1 MGDLA
6 AGPTGPTVRAPTHAF
21 DPLHLATSAEGL
33 QQFFHV
39 CPVGLAE
46 TDARG
51 RVLVINPAAV
61 SLLTPAMPRP
71 DFRDLGPVLD
81 RLAPELA
88 VAMRADG
95 PPGPVGS
102 DVACTCPRAD
112 TWVGIQVLRLGSD
125 RLMLVVHDVTTEQR
139 LARRE
144 AQAALEINDTVVQ
157 TLVAAE
163 TALDLGRA
171 ALGRSLVKEAS
182 KASRAW
188 IGQQLVA
195 SGGARPGAVR
205 REGPSRPPRDQAGH
219 PGRQDDSR

>member
-6 AGPTGPTVRAPTHAF
+6 AIPTGQTVPSPSRAF
-21 DPLHLATSAEGL
+21 DAAQLATSAEGL

-51 RVLVINPAAV
+51 HVLVINPAAV

-71 DFRDLGPVLD
+71 DFRELGPVLD
-81 RLAPELA
+81 RLAPDLTR
-88 VAMRADG
+88 AMRTDG
-95 PPGPVGS
+95 PTGPVGS
-102 DVACTCPRAD
+102 AVACTFSTSD
-112 TWVGIQVLRLGSD
+112 TWVGLQVLRLEPD
-125 RLMLVVHDVTTEQR
+125 RFMIVVHDVTTEQR

-163 TALDLGRA
+163 TALDLGRTD
-171 ALGRSLVKEAS
+171 LGRSLVGEAS

-205 REGPSRPPRDQAGH
+205 REGPSRPQREAGQ
-219 PGRQDDSR
+219 PGRQDDTR

>member
-1 MGDLA
+1 MGD
-6 AGPTGPTVRAPTHAF
+6 F
-21 DPLHLATSAEGL
+21 GL

-61 SLLTPAMPRP
+61 SLLTPALTRP

-81 RLAPELA
+81 RLVPGLA
-88 VAMRADG
+88 RAMQADG
-95 PPGPVGS
+95 PAGPVGGG
-102 DVACTCPRAD
+102 VACTFEAAD
-112 TWVGIQVLRLGSD
+112 TWVGLQVLRLEPD
-125 RLMLVVHDVTTEQR
+125 RFMVVVHDVTTEQR

-163 TALDLGRA
+163 TALDLGRTD
-171 ALGRSLVKEAS
+171 LGRSLVGEAS
-182 KASRAW
+182 KASRTW

-205 REGPSRPPRDQAGH
+205 REGPSRPQRDAGEA
-219 PGRQDDSR
+219 GRQDDTR

>member
-1 MGDLA
+1 MSDVA
-6 AGPTGPTVRAPTHAF
+6 AAPTGPTVPSPARASEAAE
-21 DPLHLATSAEGL
+21 LATSAEGL

-46 TDARG
+46 TDAPG

-61 SLLTPAMPRP
+61 RLLTPAMTRP
-71 DFRDLGPVLD
+71 DFRDLGAVLD
-81 RLAPELA
+81 RLAPDLA
-88 VAMRADG
+88 CAMRSDG
-95 PPGPVGS
+95 PTGPVGS
-102 DVACTCPRAD
+102 AVACTFAAAD
-112 TWVGIQVLRLGSD
+112 TWVGVQVLRLEPD
-125 RLMLVVHDVTTEQR
+125 RFMVVVHDVTTEQR

-171 ALGRSLVKEAS
+171 SLGRTLVGEAS

-205 REGPSRPPRDQAGH
+205 REGPSRPHRDAEP
-219 PGRQDDSR
+219 PGRQDETP

>member
-6 AGPTGPTVRAPTHAF
+6 AQHSIQ
-21 DPLHLATSAEGL
+21 LATSTEGL

-39 CPVGLAE
+39 CPIGLAE

-61 SLLTPAMPRP
+61 RLLTPAMPRP

-81 RLAPELA
+81 RLVPDLSS
-88 VAMRADG
+88 AMRTDG
-95 PPGPVGS
+95 PPGLVGS
-102 DVACTCPRAD
+102 GVACTFAAAD
-112 TWVGIQVLRLGSD
+112 TWVRLQVIRLEPD
-125 RLMLVVHDVTTEQR
+125 RLMVVVHDVTTEQR

-163 TALDLGRA
+163 TALDLGRT
-171 ALGRSLVKEAS
+171 ALGRSLVGEAS

-205 REGPSRPPRDQAGH
+205 REGPSRPHRDEAGGIDRMDG
-219 PGRQDDSR
+219 PT